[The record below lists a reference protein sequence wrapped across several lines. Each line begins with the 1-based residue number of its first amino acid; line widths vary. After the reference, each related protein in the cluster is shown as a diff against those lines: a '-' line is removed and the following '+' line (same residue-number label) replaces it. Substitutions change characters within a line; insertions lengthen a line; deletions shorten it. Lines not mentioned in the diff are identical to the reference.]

1 MTYLYSD
8 GDIKRRI
15 RVEDFFISLKNTFSF
30 TEENSNYVRI
40 SATSFNELV
49 DTFAKLIL
57 SNEVV
62 TFYKDYDEE
71 REYWKISYLINNFYV
86 TLSGKNDVFVYFID
100 LDNPRKSEEPLN
112 EVVSEEEK
120 RRVYGCILNMFLIK
134 DE

>member
-1 MTYLYSD
+1 MTYLYND
-8 GDIKRRI
+8 GDIRRRI

-40 SATSFNELV
+40 SSTSFNELV

-57 SNEVV
+57 SNEVI
-62 TFYKDYDEE
+62 TIYKRQDEE
-71 REYWKISYLINNFYV
+71 FWKITYLINNFYV
-86 TLSGKNDVFVYFID
+86 TLSGKNDVFVYFIE
-100 LDNPRKSEEPLN
+100 LDNPYKEEPLN

-120 RRVYGCILNMFLIK
+120 RRVYGCILNMFSIK

>member
-1 MTYLYSD
+1 MTYLYND
-8 GDIKRRI
+8 GDIRRRI

-40 SATSFNELV
+40 SSTSFNELV

-57 SNEVV
+57 SNEVI
-62 TFYKDYDEE
+62 TIYKRQDEE
-71 REYWKISYLINNFYV
+71 FWKITYLINNFYV

-100 LDNPRKSEEPLN
+100 LDNPYKEEPLN

-120 RRVYGCILNMFLIK
+120 RREECMVVF
-134 DE
+134 

>member
-1 MTYLYSD
+1 MTYLYND
-8 GDIKRRI
+8 GDNRRRI

-40 SATSFNELV
+40 STTSFNELV
-49 DTFAKLIL
+49 DTFAKFIL
-57 SNEVV
+57 SNEVI
-62 TFYKDYDEE
+62 TIYKRQDEE
-71 REYWKISYLINNFYV
+71 FWKITYLINNFYV

-100 LDNPRKSEEPLN
+100 LDNPYKEEPLN

>member
-1 MTYLYSD
+1 MTYLYND
-8 GDIKRRI
+8 GDIRRRI

-40 SATSFNELV
+40 SSTSFNELV

-62 TFYKDYDEE
+62 TIYKRQDEE
-71 REYWKISYLINNFYV
+71 FWKITYLINNFYV
-86 TLSGKNDVFVYFID
+86 TLSGKNDIFVYFID
-100 LDNPRKSEEPLN
+100 IDNPYKEEPLN

>member
-1 MTYLYSD
+1 MTYLYND
-8 GDIKRRI
+8 GDNRRRI

-40 SATSFNELV
+40 SSTSFNEIV
-49 DTFAKLIL
+49 DTFAKFIL
-57 SNEVV
+57 SIEVV
-62 TFYKDYDEE
+62 TIYKRQDEE
-71 REYWKISYLINNFYV
+71 FWKITYLINNFYV
-86 TLSGKNDVFVYFID
+86 TLSGKNDIFVYFID
-100 LDNPRKSEEPLN
+100 IDNPYKEEPLN

>member
-49 DTFAKLIL
+49 DTFAKLIF

-62 TFYKDYDEE
+62 TLYKDYDEK
-71 REYWKISYLINNFYV
+71 REYWKITYLINKFYV

>member
-15 RVEDFFISLKNTFSF
+15 RVDDFFISLKNTFSF

-49 DTFAKLIL
+49 DTFAKLIF

-62 TFYKDYDEE
+62 TLYKDYDEK
-71 REYWKISYLINNFYV
+71 REYWKITYLINNFYV

>member
-1 MTYLYSD
+1 MTYLYND
-8 GDIKRRI
+8 GDIRRRI

-40 SATSFNELV
+40 SSTSFNELV

-57 SNEVV
+57 SNEVINI
-62 TFYKDYDEE
+62 YKRQDEE
-71 REYWKISYLINNFYV
+71 FWKITYLINNFYV

-100 LDNPRKSEEPLN
+100 LDNPYKEEPLN

-120 RRVYGCILNMFLIK
+120 RRVYGCILNMFSIK

>member
-1 MTYLYSD
+1 MTYLYND
-8 GDIKRRI
+8 GDIRRRI

-40 SATSFNELV
+40 SSTSFNELV
-49 DTFAKLIL
+49 DTFAKFIL

-62 TFYKDYDEE
+62 TIYKRQDEVF
-71 REYWKISYLINNFYV
+71 WKITYLINNFYI

-100 LDNPRKSEEPLN
+100 LDNPYKEEPLN

>member
-71 REYWKISYLINNFYV
+71 REYWRITYLINNFYV

>member
-1 MTYLYSD
+1 MTYLYND
-8 GDIKRRI
+8 GDIRRRI

-30 TEENSNYVRI
+30 TEENSNYVSI
-40 SATSFNELV
+40 SSTSFNELV

-62 TFYKDYDEE
+62 TIYKRQDEE
-71 REYWKISYLINNFYV
+71 FWKITYLINNFYV

-100 LDNPRKSEEPLN
+100 LDNPYKEEPLN

>member
-1 MTYLYSD
+1 M
-8 GDIKRRI
+8 R
-15 RVEDFFISLKNTFSF
+15 
-30 TEENSNYVRI
+30 
-40 SATSFNELV
+40 NES
-49 DTFAKLIL
+49 IG
-57 SNEVV
+57 
-62 TFYKDYDEE
+62 
-71 REYWKISYLINNFYV
+71 KITYLINNFYV

>member
-8 GDIKRRI
+8 GNIHRRI
-15 RVEDFFISLKNTFSF
+15 RVEDFFISLKTNFSI
-30 TEENSNYVRI
+30 TEMNSDFVMV
-40 SATSFNELV
+40 SSSSFNDLV
-49 DTFAKLIL
+49 ETFAKLLL
-57 SNEVV
+57 SNEVF

-71 REYWKISYLINNFYV
+71 REYWKITYLINNFYV

-100 LDNPRKSEEPLN
+100 LDNPRKSEEPIN

>member
-1 MTYLYSD
+1 MIYLYND
-8 GDIKRRI
+8 GDIRRRI

-40 SATSFNELV
+40 SSTSFNELV
-49 DTFAKLIL
+49 DTFAKFIL
-57 SNEVV
+57 SNEVI
-62 TFYKDYDEE
+62 TIYKRQDEE
-71 REYWKISYLINNFYV
+71 FWKITYLINNFYV

-100 LDNPRKSEEPLN
+100 LDNPYKEEPLN

-134 DE
+134 DG

>member
-1 MTYLYSD
+1 MTYLYND
-8 GDIKRRI
+8 GDIRRRI

-30 TEENSNYVRI
+30 TEENSNYVKI
-40 SATSFNELV
+40 SSTSFNELV

-62 TFYKDYDEE
+62 TIYKKQDEGF
-71 REYWKISYLINNFYV
+71 WKITYLINNFYV

-100 LDNPRKSEEPLN
+100 LDNPYKEEPLN

>member
-1 MTYLYSD
+1 MTYLYND
-8 GDIKRRI
+8 GDIRRRI

-40 SATSFNELV
+40 SSTSFNELV

-62 TFYKDYDEE
+62 TVYKRQDDEF
-71 REYWKISYLINNFYV
+71 WKITYLINNFYI

-100 LDNPRKSEEPLN
+100 LDNPFKEEPIN

>member
-1 MTYLYSD
+1 MTYLYID

-30 TEENSNYVRI
+30 TEENSNYVSI
-40 SATSFNELV
+40 SSTSFNELV
-49 DTFAKLIL
+49 DTFAKFIL
-57 SNEVV
+57 SNEVI
-62 TFYKDYDEE
+62 TIYKRQDEE
-71 REYWKISYLINNFYV
+71 FWKITYLINNFYV

-100 LDNPRKSEEPLN
+100 LDNPYKEEPLN

>member
-1 MTYLYSD
+1 MTYLYND
-8 GDIKRRI
+8 GDIRRRI

-40 SATSFNELV
+40 SSTSFNELV

-62 TFYKDYDEE
+62 TIYKRQDEGF
-71 REYWKISYLINNFYV
+71 WKITYLINNFYI

-100 LDNPRKSEEPLN
+100 LDNPYKEEPLN
-112 EVVSEEEK
+112 EVVSEDEK
-120 RRVYGCILNMFLIK
+120 KRVYGCILNMFLI
-134 DE
+134 

>member
-40 SATSFNELV
+40 HTTSFNELV
-49 DTFAKLIL
+49 DTFAKFIL

-62 TFYKDYDEE
+62 IIYKRQDDEF
-71 REYWKISYLINNFYV
+71 WKITYLINNFYI
-86 TLSGKNDVFVYFID
+86 TLSGKKDIFVYFID
-100 LDNPRKSEEPLN
+100 LDNPFKEEPLN

>member
-1 MTYLYSD
+1 MTYLYND
-8 GDIKRRI
+8 GDIRRRI

-40 SATSFNELV
+40 SSTSFNELV

-62 TFYKDYDEE
+62 TIYKKQDEVF
-71 REYWKISYLINNFYV
+71 WKITYLINNFYV
-86 TLSGKNDVFVYFID
+86 TLSGKNDIFVYFID
-100 LDNPRKSEEPLN
+100 LDNPYKEEPLN

>member
-8 GDIKRRI
+8 GIHRRI
-15 RVEDFFISLKNTFSF
+15 RVEDFFISLKTNFSI
-30 TEENSNYVRI
+30 TEMNSDFVMV

-71 REYWKISYLINNFYV
+71 REYWKITYLINNFYV

>member
-1 MTYLYSD
+1 MTYLYND

-30 TEENSNYVRI
+30 TEENLNYVRI
-40 SATSFNELV
+40 SSTSFNEIV

-62 TFYKDYDEE
+62 TIYKRQDEE
-71 REYWKISYLINNFYV
+71 FWKITYLINNFYV

-100 LDNPRKSEEPLN
+100 LDNPYKEEPLN

>member
-1 MTYLYSD
+1 M
-8 GDIKRRI
+8 
-15 RVEDFFISLKNTFSF
+15 
-30 TEENSNYVRI
+30 
-40 SATSFNELV
+40 
-49 DTFAKLIL
+49 

-62 TFYKDYDEE
+62 TIYKRKDEE
-71 REYWKISYLINNFYV
+71 FWKITYLINNLYV

-100 LDNPRKSEEPLN
+100 LDNPYKEEPLN

>member
-1 MTYLYSD
+1 MTYLYND
-8 GDIKRRI
+8 GDIRRRI

-40 SATSFNELV
+40 SSTSFNELV
-49 DTFAKLIL
+49 DTFAKFIL
-57 SNEVV
+57 SNEVI
-62 TFYKDYDEE
+62 TIYKRQDEE
-71 REYWKISYLINNFYV
+71 FWKITYLINNFYV

-100 LDNPRKSEEPLN
+100 LDNPYKEEPLN

>member
-1 MTYLYSD
+1 MTYLYND
-8 GDIKRRI
+8 GDIRRRI

-49 DTFAKLIL
+49 DTFAKLIF

-62 TFYKDYDEE
+62 TLYKDYDEK
-71 REYWKISYLINNFYV
+71 REYWKITYLINNFYV

>member
-1 MTYLYSD
+1 MTYLYND
-8 GDIKRRI
+8 GDIRRRI

-40 SATSFNELV
+40 SSTSFNEIV
-49 DTFAKLIL
+49 DTFAKFIL
-57 SNEVV
+57 SNEVI
-62 TFYKDYDEE
+62 TIYKRQDEE
-71 REYWKISYLINNFYV
+71 FWKITYLINNFYI
-86 TLSGKNDVFVYFID
+86 TLSGKNDIFVYFID
-100 LDNPRKSEEPLN
+100 LDNPYKEEPLN

>member
-1 MTYLYSD
+1 MTYLYND
-8 GDIKRRI
+8 GDIRRRI

-40 SATSFNELV
+40 SSTSFNELV

-57 SNEVV
+57 SNEVI
-62 TFYKDYDEE
+62 TIYKRQDEE
-71 REYWKISYLINNFYV
+71 FWKITYLINNFYV

-100 LDNPRKSEEPLN
+100 LDNPYKEEPLN

-120 RRVYGCILNMFLIK
+120 RRVYGCILNMFSIK

>member
-1 MTYLYSD
+1 MTYLYND
-8 GDIKRRI
+8 GDIRRRI

-40 SATSFNELV
+40 SSTSFNELV
-49 DTFAKLIL
+49 DTFANLIL
-57 SNEVV
+57 SNEVI
-62 TFYKDYDEE
+62 TIYKRQDEE
-71 REYWKISYLINNFYV
+71 FWKITYLINNFYV

-100 LDNPRKSEEPLN
+100 LDNPYKEEPLN

>member
-1 MTYLYSD
+1 MTYLYNE

-40 SATSFNELV
+40 SSTSFNELV
-49 DTFAKLIL
+49 DTFAKLIF

-62 TFYKDYDEE
+62 TLYKDYDEK
-71 REYWKISYLINNFYV
+71 REYWKITYIINNFYV
-86 TLSGKNDVFVYFID
+86 TLSGKNEVFVYFID

-120 RRVYGCILNMFLIK
+120 RRVYGCILNMFFN
-134 DE
+134 

>member
-1 MTYLYSD
+1 MTYLYND
-8 GDIKRRI
+8 GDIRRRI

-40 SATSFNELV
+40 SSTSFNELV

-62 TFYKDYDEE
+62 TIYKRQDEGF
-71 REYWKISYLINNFYV
+71 WKITYLINNFYI

-100 LDNPRKSEEPLN
+100 LDNPYKEEPLN
-112 EVVSEEEK
+112 EVVSEDEK
-120 RRVYGCILNMFLIK
+120 KRVYGCILNMFLIK

>member
-1 MTYLYSD
+1 MTYLYND
-8 GDIKRRI
+8 GDIRRRI

-40 SATSFNELV
+40 SSTSFNELV

-62 TFYKDYDEE
+62 TIYKKQDELF
-71 REYWKISYLINNFYV
+71 WKITYLINNFYV

-100 LDNPRKSEEPLN
+100 LDNPYKEEPLN
-112 EVVSEEEK
+112 EVVSEDEK
-120 RRVYGCILNMFLIK
+120 KRVYGCILNMFLIK

>member
-1 MTYLYSD
+1 MTYLYND
-8 GDIKRRI
+8 GDNRRRI

-40 SATSFNELV
+40 STTSFNELV
-49 DTFAKLIL
+49 DTFAKFIL

-62 TFYKDYDEE
+62 IIYKRQDDEF
-71 REYWKISYLINNFYV
+71 WKITYLINNFYV

-100 LDNPRKSEEPLN
+100 LDNPYKEEPLN

>member
-1 MTYLYSD
+1 MTYLYND
-8 GDIKRRI
+8 GDNRRRI

-40 SATSFNELV
+40 STSSFNELV
-49 DTFAKLIL
+49 DTFAKFIL
-57 SNEVV
+57 SNEVI
-62 TFYKDYDEE
+62 TIYKRQDEE
-71 REYWKISYLINNFYV
+71 FWKITYLINNFYV

-100 LDNPRKSEEPLN
+100 LDNPYKEEPLN

>member
-40 SATSFNELV
+40 DSTSFNELV
-49 DTFAKLIL
+49 DTFTKFIL
-57 SNEVV
+57 SSEVV
-62 TFYKDYDEE
+62 TIYKRQDDEF
-71 REYWKISYLINNFYV
+71 WKITYLINNFYI
-86 TLSGKNDVFVYFID
+86 TLSGKNDIFVYFID
-100 LDNPRKSEEPLN
+100 INNQYKEEPLN

>member
-40 SATSFNELV
+40 SSTSFNEIV
-49 DTFAKLIL
+49 DTFAKFIL
-57 SNEVV
+57 SIEVV
-62 TFYKDYDEE
+62 TIYKIQDEE
-71 REYWKISYLINNFYV
+71 FWKITYLINNFYV

-100 LDNPRKSEEPLN
+100 LDNPYKEEPLN